1 MNNKELTE
9 NSLLGDIILQ
19 MRFSAK
25 FHLQMCAVLSQSNNH
40 MQALEHARI
49 SALICE
55 DNIVKTYYLFTQFKR
70 KKNLENEESPS
81 LEEKIREVQ
90 KVVEHIFSKI
100 SSLSSGKNKNPLLYP
115 NLRDEEIYKNNHF
128 LNDDDLTKLSRNEE
142 LKISLRNV
150 LGMKKSDDWINYLN
164 IGNIMYLSAL
174 NYEDLDIDSDPKFEL
189 FRDAVLEKVRI
200 KFRIIYFKSKTLD
213 CNVNCSLFLYC
224 YGDKVFG
231 N

>member
-1 MNNKELTE
+1 VNNKELTD

-40 MQALEHARI
+40 TQALEHARI

-55 DNIVKTYYLFTQFKR
+55 DNIIKTYYLFNQFKR

-90 KVVEHIFSKI
+90 KVVEHLYNKLSY
-100 SSLSSGKNKNPLLYP
+100 SSSSGKNRNPLLYQ
-115 NLRDEEIYKNNHF
+115 NLREEEIYKNNI
-128 LNDDDLTKLSRNEE
+128 L
-142 LKISLRNV
+142 LRNV

-189 FRDAVLEKVRI
+189 FRDAVLEKV
-200 KFRIIYFKSKTLD
+200 IIFLTILD
-213 CNVNCSLFLYC
+213 CHANSSLFLYS
-224 YGDKVFG
+224 YGNKVFG

>member
-1 MNNKELTE
+1 VNNKELTD

-40 MQALEHARI
+40 TQALEHARI

-55 DNIVKTYYLFTQFKR
+55 DNIIKTYYLFNQFKR

-90 KVVEHIFSKI
+90 KVVEHLYNKLSY
-100 SSLSSGKNKNPLLYP
+100 SSSSGKNRNPLLYQ
-115 NLRDEEIYKNNHF
+115 NLREEEIYKNNIF
-128 LNDDDLTKLSRNEE
+128 LNEEDIGKLTRNEE

-189 FRDAVLEKVRI
+189 FRDAVLEKV
-200 KFRIIYFKSKTLD
+200 IIFLTILD
-213 CNVNCSLFLYC
+213 CHANSSLFLYS
-224 YGDKVFG
+224 YGNKVFG